1 MTGGSGDTMAMMSG
15 ARGGDLYELTE
26 EQYLLRT
33 TLRDFARNEIAPRA
47 AKYDEAAEFPWENVR
62 KMRELGLFGM
72 IFPPEYGGAGLDTL
86 SYVLAVEE
94 ISHACAS
101 TGITLAAHVSLGT
114 WPIYRFGSEAQ
125 KRKYLPALCSGEALA
140 AFGLTEPEAGSDAGG
155 TKTRAERRGDN
166 YTVNGRKIYITNGSV
181 CGTAVFT
188 AVTTPGI
195 GVRGISSFIIA
206 KGTPGFSAGTREK
219 KLGHRASDTVELLFD
234 NVSLPAE
241 NLLGSEGMGFKQF
254 MMTLDGGR
262 ISIGAM
268 SIGIAQA
275 ALDAAV
281 RYSRERRQFGKSISE
296 FQAIQLLLA
305 EMVTEIESA
314 RLLVYQTARL
324 KDRGAPYTRQA
335 AMAKFKA
342 STVAMQC
349 ANLAIQVHGG
359 AGYMTDH
366 PVERYFRD
374 AKLMEIGEGTS
385 QIQQLVIAR
394 ELLREA
400 AERDGI

>member
-1 MTGGSGDTMAMMSG
+1 MATMADNRSN
-15 ARGGDLYELTE
+15 DLYELTE
-26 EQYLLRT
+26 EQQLLRES
-33 TLRDFARNEIAPRA
+33 LRDFADREIAPRA
-47 AKYDEAAEFPWENVR
+47 AQYDMANEFPWENVR

-72 IFPPEYGGAGLDTL
+72 IFPPEYGGSGLDTL
-86 SYVLAVEE
+86 SYAIAVEQ
-94 ISHACAS
+94 ISRACAS

-114 WPIYRFGSEAQ
+114 WPIYEFGTAEQ
-125 KRKYLPALCSGEALA
+125 KRKFLPSLCSGERLA

-155 TKTRAERRGDN
+155 TKTRAILSGDH
-166 YTVNGRKIYITNGSV
+166 YLVSGRKIYITNGSV

-188 AVTTPGI
+188 AVTTPNI
-195 GVRGISSFIIA
+195 GVKGISSFIVE
-206 KGTPGFSAGTREK
+206 KGTPGFTTGAREK
-219 KLGHRASDTVELLFD
+219 KLGHKASDTVELFFEE
-234 NVSLPAE
+234 VKLPKE
-241 NLLGSEGMGFKQF
+241 NLLGGEGQGFKQF
-254 MMTLDGGR
+254 MKTLDGGR

-275 ALDAAV
+275 ALDAAL

-305 EMVTEIESA
+305 DMVTNIEAA
-314 RLLVYQTARL
+314 RLLVYQTARM
-324 KDRGAPYTRQA
+324 KDRGATITRHA
-335 AMAKFKA
+335 AMAKLMA
-342 STVAMQC
+342 STVAMR
-349 ANLAIQVHGG
+349 AADTAIQIHGG

-385 QIQQLVIAR
+385 QIQRLVIAR

-400 AERDGI
+400 GGPAGR

>member
-1 MTGGSGDTMAMMSG
+1 MTIMASGREA
-15 ARGGDLYELTE
+15 DLYELTE
-26 EQYLLRT
+26 EQYLLRA
-33 TLRDFARNEIAPRA
+33 TLREFAQREIAPHA
-47 AKYDEAAEFPWENVR
+47 AQYDEANEFPWENIR
-62 KMRELGLFGM
+62 KMREMGLFGM

-86 SYVLAVEE
+86 SYVIAVEE
-94 ISHACAS
+94 ISRACAS

-114 WPIYRFGSEAQ
+114 WPIYQFGTEAQ
-125 KRKYLPALCSGEALA
+125 KRKYLPALCLGEKLA

-155 TKTRAERRGDN
+155 TKTRAERRGEQ
-166 YTVNGRKIYITNGSV
+166 YVVNGRKIYITNGSV

-188 AVTTPGI
+188 AVTTPGV
-195 GVRGISSFIIA
+195 GVRGISSFIIE
-206 KGTPGFSAGTREK
+206 KGTPGFTAGTREK
-219 KLGHRASDTVELLFD
+219 KLGHRASDTVELLFE
-234 NVSLPAE
+234 NVKLPEE
-241 NLLGSEGMGFKQF
+241 NRLGPEGMGFKQF

-275 ALDAAV
+275 ALDAAL
-281 RYSRERRQFGKSISE
+281 RYARERRQFGRSISE

-305 EMVTEIESA
+305 EMATEIEAA

-324 KDRGAPYTRQA
+324 KDRGGPITRPA
-335 AMAKFKA
+335 AMAKLKA
-342 STVAMQC
+342 SGVAMRC
-349 ANLAIQVHGG
+349 ADSAIQVHGG

-394 ELLREA
+394 EMLREA
-400 AERDGI
+400 ADRPGL

>member
-1 MTGGSGDTMAMMSG
+1 MTTMASG
-15 ARGGDLYELTE
+15 HDTDLYELTE
-26 EQYLLRT
+26 EQRLLRS
-33 TLRDFARNEIAPRA
+33 TLRDFAQNEIAPRA
-47 AKYDEAAEFPWENVR
+47 SHYDEANEFPWENVG

-86 SYVLAVEE
+86 SYVIAVEE
-94 ISHACAS
+94 ISRACAS

-114 WPIYRFGSEAQ
+114 WPIYRFGSDAQ
-125 KRKYLPALCSGEALA
+125 KRKYLPALCSGEKLA

-155 TKTRAERRGDN
+155 TKTRAERRNGG
-166 YTVNGRKIYITNGSV
+166 YVVNGRKIYITNGSV

-195 GVRGISSFIIA
+195 GVRGISSFIVA
-206 KGTPGFSAGTREK
+206 KGTPGFHPGTREK
-219 KLGHRASDTVELLFD
+219 KLGHRASDTVELLFED
-234 NVSLPAE
+234 LKIPE
-241 NLLGSEGMGFKQF
+241 EDRLGPEGMGFKQF
-254 MMTLDGGR
+254 MQTLDGGR

-275 ALDAAV
+275 ALDAAI
-281 RYSRERRQFGKSISE
+281 RYARERRQFGKSISE
-296 FQAIQLLLA
+296 FQAVQLLLA
-305 EMVTEIESA
+305 EMATEIEAA

-324 KDRGAPYTRQA
+324 KDRGGPITRAA
-335 AMAKFKA
+335 AMAKYKA
-342 STVAMQC
+342 SGVAMRC
-349 ANLAIQVHGG
+349 ADKAIQIHGG

-400 AERDGI
+400 ADHRGV